1 MLIKKQTYILSAMTV
16 ILTAMMSTFLTGCG
30 EDGKIRNGENGTIA
44 DNKQTVTEM
53 MTEMTTE
60 ISTDITEMMTENT
73 TSVIV
78 DEDITDNDMMDNN
91 SNDNDRNDN
100 NGVAG
105 EIGDAID
112 NGISNIKD
120 TLDGDENTEAVTEIV
135 TETQD

>member
-53 MTEMTTE
+53 MTEITTE
-60 ISTDITEMMTENT
+60 ISTDITEMITENT

-112 NGISNIKD
+112 NGISDIKD
-120 TLDGDENTEAVTEIV
+120 TLDGDDNTEVVTEIV